1 MSQYQNKI
9 DSFIEE
15 LMIKDGHEPEFI
27 QAVEEVVE
35 TIIPF
40 IENNSKYH
48 NTKILE
54 RIVEPE
60 IVIQFRVPWVDDS
73 CCNELFMVLLLI
85 TFKPIT

>member
-48 NTKILE
+48 NTKIL
-54 RIVEPE
+54 
-60 IVIQFRVPWVDDS
+60 
-73 CCNELFMVLLLI
+73 
-85 TFKPIT
+85 